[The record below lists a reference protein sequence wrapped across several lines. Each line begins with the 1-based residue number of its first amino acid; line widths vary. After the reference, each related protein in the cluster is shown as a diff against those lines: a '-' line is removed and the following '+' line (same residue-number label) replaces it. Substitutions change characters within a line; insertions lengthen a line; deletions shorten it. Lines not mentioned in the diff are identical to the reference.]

1 MESKHHGTKK
11 APPGKLPRR
20 DFAVDKNPGG
30 RIIGAAADARREPGP
45 GIAKTMNNQ
54 IWIMTSA
61 FPRLTFEQVAEKARE
76 IGAQGMELC
85 VFRRDGTRRDHVATH
100 LPYENFSRDDAA
112 RLLDFLGEAKL
123 RVSLGAYD
131 NLIGGDP
138 AERAKN
144 QNHILRLV
152 RMAHLLGGDANDV
165 VVGTFVGWNAE
176 LGAQDGG
183 FEKNLELYKK
193 VFGPIVKYAE
203 SLGVTIVYENCPME
217 GWRPATAPDT
227 INNLPCTL
235 AARKL
240 MYALVPSDAHGET
253 YDPSHDVWQH
263 VDPSEVVK
271 ASDMKRIRRVHIK
284 GTRCFANDAA
294 SIHWGRLYPQ
304 QTVDPELAAKAGVPI
319 PANEWDRHHY
329 EPRVPGFGGSD
340 SMDWSKFLETLMAR
354 GFDRPFAIENEGC
367 NSSHT
372 GNLGATVQGFKAAV
386 LNTAPVVW
394 PLGENGYAYDESRLP
409 PLAPA
414 PAGDVPVVTM
424 DDLA

>member
-1 MESKHHGTKK
+1 
-11 APPGKLPRR
+11 
-20 DFAVDKNPGG
+20 
-30 RIIGAAADARREPGP
+30 
-45 GIAKTMNNQ
+45 MNNQ

-138 AERAKN
+138 AERVKN

-263 VDPSEVVK
+263 IDPSEVVK

-414 PAGDVPVVTM
+414 PAADVPVVTM

>member
-1 MESKHHGTKK
+1 MT
-11 APPGKLPRR
+11 ARRPPRR

-45 GIAKTMNNQ
+45 EIAKTMNNQ

-138 AERAKN
+138 AERVKN

-263 VDPSEVVK
+263 IDPSEVVK

-414 PAGDVPVVTM
+414 PAADVPVVTM